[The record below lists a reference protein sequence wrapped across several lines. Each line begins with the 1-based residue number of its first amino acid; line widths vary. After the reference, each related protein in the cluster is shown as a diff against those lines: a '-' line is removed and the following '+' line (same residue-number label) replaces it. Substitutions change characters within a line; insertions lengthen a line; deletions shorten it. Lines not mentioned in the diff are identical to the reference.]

1 MKQWKRWL
9 LLALGFGISAFL
21 IYDVLRKLDLQ
32 GVRLALQG
40 ANYWWLIPGVAIYF
54 VAVWARTW
62 RWHYLLRP
70 IQKVSLRDLFPV
82 MVIGYMGNN
91 VYPYRAGEFIR
102 AWVLK
107 RNTGVSISATLA
119 TVIVE
124 RIFDGLVMLI
134 FVFVTLPFAPIPAPY
149 DQTVIWMTVL
159 FFGALVAFVVLALR
173 PALTRRIY
181 TWVFEKFIPVEKARM
196 PILGLADRFLD
207 GLAPLRSP
215 ADMAMTLATSVVIWL
230 TETTKYWFVMHAFNF
245 QVSFFVLM
253 LMTAV
258 VNLATTLPSAPGYVG
273 TFDEPGIEILKI
285 FGVNKDLAGAYTLV
299 LHAALWF
306 PITLLGVYYMIRQGV
321 KWGDFAEATQAA
333 KTPEPETAQSGGS
346 L

>member
-1 MKQWKRWL
+1 MKRWRRWL
-9 LLALGFGISAFL
+9 LLALGLAISAFFVYR
-21 IYDVLRKLDLQ
+21 IVQRLDLQ
-32 GVRLALQG
+32 GVWLILQR
-40 ANYWWLIPGVAIYF
+40 ADYWWLLPGVAIYF
-54 VAVWARTW
+54 VGLWARTW

-91 VYPYRAGEFIR
+91 VYPYRAGEVIR

-107 RNTGVSISATLA
+107 RNTGISISATLA

-149 DQTVIWMTVL
+149 DQVVIWMTVL
-159 FFGALVAFVVLALR
+159 FFGGLAAFIGLALR
-173 PALTRRIY
+173 PELTRRLY
-181 TWVFEKFIPVEKARM
+181 TWIFAKIIPVEQLRTRA
-196 PILGLADRFLD
+196 LGLADRFMD
-207 GLAPLRSP
+207 GLSPLRSP
-215 ADMAMTLATSVVIWL
+215 ADMTMTLVTSIVVWL
-230 TETTKYWFVMHAFNF
+230 AETTKYWFVMHAFDF

-273 TFDEPGIEILKI
+273 TFDEPGIAILTI
-285 FGVNKDLAGAYTLV
+285 FGVEENLAGAYTLV
-299 LHAALWF
+299 LHAALWLA
-306 PITLLGVYYMIRQGV
+306 PTLLGAYYMIRQGV
-321 KWGDFAEATQAA
+321 KWGDFARARQAVQ
-333 KTPEPETAQSGGS
+333 TSEPEMVQPEN
-346 L
+346 

>member
-1 MKQWKRWL
+1 MKQWRRWL
-9 LLALGFGISAFL
+9 LLTLGLGISVFFVVIML
-21 IYDVLRKLDLQ
+21 QKLDLGHVWQ
-32 GVRLALQG
+32 ALQG
-40 ANYWWLIPGVAIYF
+40 ANYWWLIPGVAVYF

-134 FVFVTLPFAPIPAPY
+134 FVFVTLPFAPIPASY
-149 DQTVIWMTVL
+149 QRVVIGMTVL
-159 FFGALVAFVVLALR
+159 FFGVLVVFIVLALR
-173 PALTRRIY
+173 PALTRRLY
-181 TWVFEKFIPVEKARM
+181 TWVFEKLIPAEKVRAPM
-196 PILGLADRFLD
+196 LGLADRFLD

-215 ADMAMTLATSVVIWL
+215 ADMAMTLVTSVVIWL
-230 TETTKYWFVMHAFNF
+230 TETTKYWLVMHAFNF

-258 VNLATTLPSAPGYVG
+258 VNLATTLPSSPGYVG
-273 TFDEPGIEILKI
+273 TFDEPGIAILNV
-285 FGVNKDLAGAYTLV
+285 FGVERNLAAAYTLV
-299 LHAALWF
+299 LHAALWL
-306 PITLLGVYYMIRQGV
+306 PITLLGAYYMIRQGV
-321 KWGDFAEATQAA
+321 KWGDFARATQAA
-333 KTPEPETAQSGGS
+333 ETSEPEAARSMGS
-346 L
+346 T

>member
-1 MKQWKRWL
+1 M
-9 LLALGFGISAFL
+9 LALGIGISAYFVYTIL
-21 IYDVLRKLDLQ
+21 PTLNLQ
-32 GVRLALQG
+32 AVWLALQE
-40 ANYWWLIPGVAIYF
+40 ANYWWLVPAVAVYF

-70 IQKVSLRDLFPV
+70 IQKILLRDLFPV

-107 RNTGVSISATLA
+107 RNTGVSIGATLA

-134 FVFVTLPFAPIPAPY
+134 FVFVTLPFAPIPPPY
-149 DQTVIWMTVL
+149 DQIVIWMTVL
-159 FFGALVAFVVLALR
+159 FFGGLAAFVILALR
-173 PALTRRIY
+173 PELTRRLY
-181 TWVFEKFIPVEKARM
+181 FWTFERFIPVKEIRTRA
-196 PILGLADRFLD
+196 IGLADRFMD
-207 GLAPLRSP
+207 GLSPLRSP
-215 ADMAMTLATSVVIWL
+215 ADMAMTLVTSIVVWL
-230 TETTKYWFVMHAFNF
+230 TETTKYWLVMHAFNF

-273 TFDEPGIEILKI
+273 TFDKPGIEILKL
-285 FGVNKDLAGAYTLV
+285 FGVGESIATAYTLV

-321 KWGDFAEATQAA
+321 KWGDFAQATQVAQ
-333 KTPEPETAQSGGS
+333 TIEPGKAQSES
-346 L
+346 

>member
-9 LLALGFGISAFL
+9 LLAIGFGISAFFV
-21 IYDVLRKLDLQ
+21 YTMVEKLNFREVWQDLQ
-32 GVRLALQG
+32 NAR
-40 ANYWWLIPGVAIYF
+40 YWWLIPSVAVYF

-107 RNTGVSISATLA
+107 RNTGVSISATMA

-124 RIFDGLVMLI
+124 RIFDGLVMLL

-149 DQTVIWMTVL
+149 DQIVIWMTVL
-159 FFGALVAFVVLALR
+159 FFGGLMGFIVMALR
-173 PALTRRIY
+173 PDITRRLY
-181 TWVFEKFIPVEKARM
+181 TWVFDRLILTEKVRA
-196 PILGLADRFLD
+196 PILGLADRFMD
-207 GLAPLRSP
+207 GLSPLRSP
-215 ADMAMTLATSVVIWL
+215 ADMAMTLATTIVVWL
-230 TETTKYWFVMHAFNF
+230 TETTKYWLVMHAFDFN
-245 QVSFFVLM
+245 VSFFVMM

-258 VNLATTLPSAPGYVG
+258 VTLATTLPSSPGYVG
-273 TFDEPGIEILKI
+273 TFDKPGIEILKI
-285 FGVNKDLAGAYTLV
+285 FGVAESVATAYTVV
-299 LHAALWF
+299 LHAALWL

-321 KWGDFAEATQAA
+321 KWGDFARATNAAQTTEAE
-333 KTPEPETAQSGGS
+333 TP
-346 L
+346 

>member
-1 MKQWKRWL
+1 MKRWRRWL
-9 LLALGFGISAFL
+9 LLALGLGISLFFV
-21 IYDVLRKLDLQ
+21 YDVLKKLDLQ
-32 GVRLALQG
+32 DVWLALQN
-40 ANYWWLIPGVAIYF
+40 ANYWWLIPSVAIYF

-70 IQKVSLRDLFPV
+70 IQKVSLRNLFPV

-119 TVIVE
+119 TVVVE
-124 RIFDGLVMLI
+124 RIFDGVVMLI

-149 DQTVIWMTVL
+149 DRIVIWMTLL
-159 FFGALVAFVVLALR
+159 FIGGLAAFIALALR
-173 PALTRRIY
+173 PELTRRLY
-181 TWVFEKFIPVEKARM
+181 TWVFNKLIPIEKARTSV
-196 PILGLADRFLD
+196 LGLADRFLD
-207 GLAPLRSP
+207 GLSPLRSP
-215 ADMAMTLATSVVIWL
+215 ADLAMTLVTSIVIWL
-230 TETTKYWFVMHAFNF
+230 TETTKYWFVMHAFSF
-245 QVSFFVLM
+245 HVSFFVLM

-285 FGVNKDLAGAYTLV
+285 FGVNKDLAAAYTLV

-306 PITLLGVYYMIRQGV
+306 PITLLGVFYMVRQGV
-321 KWGDFAEATQAA
+321 KWGDFAKATQAA
-333 KTPEPETAQSGGS
+333 QTSELDTARG
-346 L
+346 

>member
-9 LLALGFGISAFL
+9 LLVLGLGISAYFVYTILPTLNLQSVWL
-21 IYDVLRKLDLQ
+21 ILQ
-32 GVRLALQG
+32 RAD
-40 ANYWWLIPGVAIYF
+40 YWWLIPGVAVYF

-70 IQKVSLRDLFPV
+70 IQKVSLRELFPV

-119 TVIVE
+119 TVIIE

-149 DQTVIWMTVL
+149 DRVVIWMTVL
-159 FFGALVAFVVLALR
+159 FFGVLAAFIVLALR
-173 PALTRRIY
+173 PALARRIY
-181 TWVFEKFIPVEKARM
+181 TWILERLIPVEKARTSV
-196 PILGLADRFLD
+196 LGLADRFMD
-207 GLAPLRSP
+207 GLSPLRSP
-215 ADMAMTLATSVVIWL
+215 ADMAMTLTTSMVVWL
-230 TETTKYWFVMHAFNF
+230 TETTKYWLVMHAFSF
-245 QVSFFVLM
+245 HVSFFVLM

-258 VNLATTLPSAPGYVG
+258 VNLATTLPSSPGYVG
-273 TFDEPGIEILKI
+273 TFDAPGIEILKI

-306 PITLLGVYYMIRQGV
+306 PITLLGVYYMFRQGV
-321 KWGDFAEATQAA
+321 KWGDFARATQAA
-333 KTPEPETAQSGGS
+333 RASGPEIAQ
-346 L
+346 